1 VSPRMKEADVPRII
15 VQSDATET
23 EEGAVLLAERVSAS
37 HLETDHSCAQLIERL
52 GWAVLDA
59 EEIERRPGA

>member
-1 VSPRMKEADVPRII
+1 MKEADVPRII
-15 VQSDATET
+15 VQTDKTEAQDA
-23 EEGAVLLAERVSAS
+23 AVLLEERVNAT

-59 EEIERRPGA
+59 EDLERRPAA